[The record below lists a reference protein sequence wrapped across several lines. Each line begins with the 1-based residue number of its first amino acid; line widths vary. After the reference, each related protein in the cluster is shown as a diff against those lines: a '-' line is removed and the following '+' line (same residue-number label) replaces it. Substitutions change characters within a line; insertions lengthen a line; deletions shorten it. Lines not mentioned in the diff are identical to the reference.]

1 LVTNSC
7 STPLDDT
14 KRIAAGAYEFQ
25 PWAGKRFLA
34 SLGFSGFMPETG
46 RVADDAFSP
55 VSGMHKIRSS
65 AQADFG

>member
-14 KRIAAGAYEFQ
+14 KRIAAGAHEFQ

-34 SLGFSGFMPETG
+34 SMALPGFMPETG
-46 RVADDAFSP
+46 RVTDGAIFI